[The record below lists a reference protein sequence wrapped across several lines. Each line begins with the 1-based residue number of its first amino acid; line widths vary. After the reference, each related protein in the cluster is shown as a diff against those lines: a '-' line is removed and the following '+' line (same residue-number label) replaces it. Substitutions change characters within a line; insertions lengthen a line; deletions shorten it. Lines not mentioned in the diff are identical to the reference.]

1 MFPEKGG
8 IIFSLVALN
17 IIVVSSVYTNCLES
31 NEIITPCFIFKST
44 HTMILSGIFFQIK
57 KSHFLKD

>member
-8 IIFSLVALN
+8 IIFNLVALN
-17 IIVVSSVYTNCLES
+17 IIVISSVYTNCLES

-44 HTMILSGIFFQIK
+44 HTMILSGIFFR
-57 KSHFLKD
+57 